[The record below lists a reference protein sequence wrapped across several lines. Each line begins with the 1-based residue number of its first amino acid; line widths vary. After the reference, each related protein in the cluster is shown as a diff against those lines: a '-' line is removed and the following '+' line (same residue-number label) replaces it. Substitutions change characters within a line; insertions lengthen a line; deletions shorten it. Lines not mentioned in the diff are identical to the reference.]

1 MDGYKNDI
9 GELIKLKYDFELAL
23 DNNDLDKA
31 KDLFEKFRSLYT
43 KITGKEFDDNFTI
56 DISTQN
62 PTNIVSMQEG
72 KNIDDLEID
81 MDF

>member
-62 PTNIVSMQEG
+62 LTNIVSMQEG
-72 KNIDDLEID
+72 KNIDDLEIY

>member
-62 PTNIVSMQEG
+62 LTNIVSMQEG